1 MKKVI
6 IGTVAASIILSGCSQ
21 LDPYLEKIPFLSNAD
36 HNGSDT
42 TEQNEQPS
50 QNEEDNHET
59 NEESETA
66 SNTMEEENDMSLEAA
81 YFNDIKVVDEL
92 NIIQNPS
99 NIMALVNKQFSL
111 PSDYAPDDLVR
122 PDVAFSFGDEEVEK
136 SYLRKEAAEGLEK
149 MFAAAKK
156 DGIDLFAVSGYRSY
170 ERQDAV
176 FSAEVNRVGE
186 EKAVQAVA
194 FPGSSE
200 HQTGLSMD
208 ISSATVDYTLTE
220 KFENAP
226 EGKWLKDNAH
236 HYGFILRYPKGK
248 EEVTGYQ
255 FEPWHFRYIGVDAAT
270 VIFEK
275 DLTLE
280 EYFDAVKKI

>member
-66 SNTMEEENDMSLEAA
+66 SNAMEEENDMSLEAA
-81 YFNDIKVVDEL
+81 YFNDIKAVDEL
-92 NIIQNPS
+92 NIIQNPR

-136 SYLRKEAAEGLEK
+136 SYIRKEAAEGLEK

-220 KFENAP
+220 KFENVP